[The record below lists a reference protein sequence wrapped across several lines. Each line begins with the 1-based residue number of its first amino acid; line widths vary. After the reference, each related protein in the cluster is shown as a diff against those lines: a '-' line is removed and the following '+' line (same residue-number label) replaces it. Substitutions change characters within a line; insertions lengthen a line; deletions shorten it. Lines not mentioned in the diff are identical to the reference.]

1 MKHRGLTENIKVKS
15 DVEHEVELSQRAFIA
30 NLRHELRTPINA
42 IIGYSEM
49 LLEDA
54 DTKGYEECVPD
65 LQKILKGGR
74 ELLTLVNG
82 ILDPTRDAVVQAEH
96 DIDVYGARLRH
107 ALRTPLNAV
116 VGFTEMLLERTEEKG
131 DGDFRSDLRKID
143 SSARHFLSLIEDVV
157 NFSKVQAGELPEG
170 DASETLSSIREAVK
184 TIRPVE
190 EDSALQLS
198 GGGDLL
204 IVDDNEISRDLLT
217 RHLQRQGH
225 HVTVAENGRQALEMI
240 QTHPFDLML
249 LDIMMPEMNGYQ
261 VLEYLKSHETWRDI
275 PVIIISA
282 LEELDSVVRC
292 IEMGAEDYLS
302 KPFNPVLLRARIG
315 ACLEKKRLRDHAKE
329 QQERL
334 AELGENIAGLA
345 HCVKN
350 LLNGFKGGE
359 YLVNRAIKKQDLG
372 MIDKG
377 WAMVGKNIGRISKLV
392 LDMLTYVKD
401 REPEYSEVDLNDLIK
416 EAKEVLDLQAE
427 RVGVE
432 IKTKTDE
439 NLRKVTLDSK
449 GILRCLVN
457 LIGNGIDACLETG
470 GVVSVE
476 SRLDSDDYFGLA
488 VSDTGCGMDQ
498 DTLKVLFRKFFST
511 KGSQGTGLGLPVVQQ
526 IVKEHH
532 GSITV
537 KSEPGHGTTFTL
549 RLPRHPPPG
558 KLLDGKN
565 PQSGKE

>member
-1 MKHRGLTENIKVKS
+1 MKS
-15 DVEHEVELSQRAFIA
+15 DVKREADLSQRAFLA
-30 NLRHELRTPINA
+30 NLRHALRTPINA

-54 DTKGYEECVPD
+54 ESKGYEESIPD

-74 ELLTLVNG
+74 ELLTLVSD
-82 ILDPTRDAVVQAEH
+82 ILDSTRDAMAQAEH
-96 DIDVYGARLRH
+96 DIDAYGARLRH
-107 ALRTPLNAV
+107 ALRTPLNSV
-116 VGFTEMLLERTEEKG
+116 VGYTEMLLERTEEKG
-131 DGDFRSDLRKID
+131 DGDFRSDLQKID
-143 SSARHFLSLIEDVV
+143 SSARSFLSLIEDVV
-157 NFSKVQAGELPEG
+157 NFSKIQAGERPEG
-170 DASETLSSIREAVK
+170 DGSETLSSIREAVK

-190 EDSALQLS
+190 EDSALQIS

-225 HVTVAENGRQALEMI
+225 HITVAENGRQALEMI
-240 QTHPFDLML
+240 QTHSFDLML
-249 LDIMMPEMNGYQ
+249 LDIMMPEINGYQ
-261 VLEYLKSHETWRDI
+261 VLQHLKNNETWREI

-282 LEELDSVVRC
+282 LGDLDSVVRC
-292 IEMGAEDYLS
+292 IEMGAEDYLF
-302 KPFNPVLLRARIG
+302 KPLNPVLLRARIG
-315 ACLEKKRLRDHAKE
+315 ACLEKKRLRDHARE

-359 YLVNRAIKKQDLG
+359 YIVNRAIKKQDLG
-372 MIDKG
+372 MIGKG
-377 WAMVGKNIGRISKLV
+377 WSMVEKNIGRVSKLV

-401 REPEYSEVDLNDLIK
+401 REPEYSEVDLNNLIE
-416 EAKEVLDLQAE
+416 EAKEVLNLQAE
-427 RVGVE
+427 KMGVE

-449 GILRCLVN
+449 GIVRCLVN
-457 LIGNGIDACLETG
+457 LIGNGIDACSEEG

-476 SRLDSDDYFGLA
+476 SRLDSDDYFQLA

-511 KGSQGTGLGLPVVQQ
+511 KGSKGTGLGLPVVQQ

-532 GSITV
+532 GFITV
-537 KSEPGHGTTFTL
+537 KSELGHGTTFTL
-549 RLPRHPPPG
+549 RLPRHPPSGELPEEGKPQPG
-558 KLLDGKN
+558 K
-565 PQSGKE
+565 KESDPDVLSLN

>member
-1 MKHRGLTENIKVKS
+1 MKHWGPLEDIRVKS
-15 DVEHEVELSQRAFIA
+15 DVKREVNLSQRAFLA
-30 NLRHELRTPINA
+30 NLRHALRTPINA

-54 DTKGYEECVPD
+54 ESKGYEEFIPD

-74 ELLTLVNG
+74 ELLTLVSD
-82 ILDPTRDAVVQAEH
+82 ILDPTRDAVARAEH
-96 DIDVYGARLRH
+96 DIDAYGAHLRH
-107 ALRTPLNAV
+107 ALRTPLNSV
-116 VGFTEMLLERTEEKG
+116 VGYTEMLLERTEEKG
-131 DGDFRSDLRKID
+131 DGDFRSDLQKID
-143 SSARHFLSLIEDVV
+143 SSARSFLSLIEDVV
-157 NFSKVQAGELPEG
+157 NFSKIQAGERPEG
-170 DASETLSSIREAVK
+170 DASETLSIIREAVK

-190 EDSALQLS
+190 EDSALQIS

-240 QTHPFDLML
+240 QTHSFDLML

-261 VLEYLKSHETWRDI
+261 VLQHLKNNETWRDI

-282 LEELDSVVRC
+282 LEELGSVVRC
-292 IEMGAEDYLS
+292 IEMGAEDYLF
-302 KPFNPVLLRARIG
+302 KPLNPVLLKARID
-315 ACLEKKRLRDHAKE
+315 ACLEKKRLRDHARE

-359 YLVNRAIKKQDLG
+359 YIVNRAIKKQDLG
-372 MIDKG
+372 MMGKG
-377 WAMVGKNIGRISKLV
+377 WSMVEKNIGRVSKLV

-401 REPEYSEVDLNDLIK
+401 REPEYSEVDLNNLIE
-416 EAKEVLDLQAE
+416 EAKEVLSLQAE
-427 RVGVE
+427 KMGVE

-449 GILRCLVN
+449 GIVRCLVN
-457 LIGNGIDACLETG
+457 LIGNGIDACSEEG

-476 SRLDSDDYFGLA
+476 SRLDSDDYFELA

-558 KLLDGKN
+558 KLSDGKN
-565 PQSGKE
+565 PQLGKE

>member
-1 MKHRGLTENIKVKS
+1 MKS
-15 DVEHEVELSQRAFIA
+15 DAQREADLSRRAFLA
-30 NLRHELRTPINA
+30 NLRHELRTPING

-54 DTKGYEECVPD
+54 DTKGYKEFIPD
-65 LQKILKGGR
+65 LQKVLKGGR
-74 ELLTLVNG
+74 ELLALVNDV
-82 ILDPTRDAVVQAEH
+82 LDPAKSDTAETDH
-96 DIDVYGARLRH
+96 DIDAYGARLRY
-107 ALRTPLNAV
+107 ALRTPLNTV
-116 VGFTEMLLERTEEKG
+116 VGFTEMLLEKVEEKD
-131 DGDFRSDLRKID
+131 DGEFISDLQKID
-143 SSARHFLSLIEDVV
+143 SSAHRFLSLINDVV
-157 NFSKVQAGELPEG
+157 NFSRVQAGERPDGE
-170 DASETLSSIREAVK
+170 ASETLSLVKDAVK
-184 TIRPVE
+184 TLRPME
-190 EDSALQLS
+190 DDSALHIS

-217 RHLQRQGH
+217 RHLRRQGH
-225 HVTVAENGRQALEMI
+225 DVTAAENGRQALEMI
-240 QTHPFDLML
+240 ETHPFDLVL
-249 LDIMMPEMNGYQ
+249 LDIMMPEMDGYQ
-261 VLEYLKSHETWRDI
+261 VLQHLKEHETWRDI

-292 IEMGAEDYLS
+292 VEMGAEDYLF
-302 KPFNPVLLRARIG
+302 KPLNPVLLRARIG
-315 ACLEKKRLRDHAKE
+315 ACLEKRRLRDRAQK

-359 YLVNRAIKKQDLG
+359 YLVNRAIKKQDMG
-372 MIDKG
+372 MMGQG
-377 WAMVGKNIGRISKLV
+377 WSMVEKNIGRTSKLV

-401 REPEYSEVDLNDLIK
+401 REPEYSEVDLNNLIE
-416 EAKEVLDLQAE
+416 EAKEVLSLQASK
-427 RVGVE
+427 VGVE

-439 NLRKVTLDSK
+439 DLRRVTLDSK

-457 LIGNGIDACLETG
+457 LIGNGIDACSEKG

-476 SRLDSDDYFGLA
+476 SRLDSDDYFVLT

-511 KGSQGTGLGLPVVQQ
+511 KGSKGTGLGLPVVHQ
-526 IVKEHH
+526 IVEEHQ
-532 GSITV
+532 GSIAV

-549 RLPRHPPPG
+549 RFPRHPSLG
-558 KLLDGKN
+558 KFLKRG
-565 PQSGKE
+565 

>member
-1 MKHRGLTENIKVKS
+1 MKS
-15 DVEHEVELSQRAFIA
+15 DVKREVDLSQRAFLA

-54 DTKGYEECVPD
+54 DTKGYEEFIPD

-74 ELLTLVNG
+74 ELLTLVND
-82 ILDPTRDAVVQAEH
+82 ILDPTRDAMVQAEH
-96 DIDVYGARLRH
+96 DIDAYGAHLRH
-107 ALRTPLNAV
+107 ALRTPLNTV
-116 VGFTEMLLERTEEKG
+116 VGFTEMLLERTEEKR
-131 DGDFRSDLRKID
+131 DGDFRSDLQKID
-143 SSARHFLSLIEDVV
+143 SSARRFLSIIDDVV
-157 NFSKVQAGELPEG
+157 NFSKVKAGERPEG
-170 DASETLSSIREAVK
+170 GASETLSIVQNAVK

-190 EDSALQLS
+190 DDSALQIS

-240 QTHPFDLML
+240 RTQSFDLML

-261 VLEYLKSHETWRDI
+261 VLERLKEEERWREI

-282 LEELDSVVRC
+282 LGELDSVVRC
-292 IEMGAEDYLS
+292 IEMGAEDYLF
-302 KPFNPVLLRARIG
+302 KPLNPVLLRARIG

-329 QQERL
+329 QQQRL

-359 YLVNRAIKKQDLG
+359 YLVNRAIRKQDLG

-377 WAMVGKNIGRISKLV
+377 WVMVEKNIDRVSKLV

-401 REPEYSEVDLNDLIK
+401 REPEYSEVDLNNLIE
-416 EAKEVLDLQAE
+416 EAKEVLSPQAE

-439 NLRKVTLDSK
+439 NLRRVTLDPK

-457 LIGNGIDACLETG
+457 LIGNGIDACSETG
-470 GVVSVE
+470 GVVFVE
-476 SRLDSDDYFGLA
+476 SRLDSDDYFELV

-558 KLLDGKN
+558 ELSDGSKPRSGKN
-565 PQSGKE
+565 NSDPDALSLN

>member
-1 MKHRGLTENIKVKS
+1 MEDIRVKL
-15 DVEHEVELSQRAFIA
+15 DAEHEGDLSQRAFFA

-49 LLEDA
+49 LIEDA
-54 DTKGYEECVPD
+54 DEKDRKEFIPD
-65 LQKILKGGR
+65 LEKVLKGGR
-74 ELLTLVNG
+74 ELLALVND
-82 ILDPTRDAVVQAEH
+82 ILDPTKEDLAQADQ
-96 DIDVYGARLRH
+96 DITAYGARLRH

-116 VGFTEMLLERTEEKG
+116 VGFTEMLLETVEEKG
-131 DGDFRSDLRKID
+131 DREFISDLQKIH
-143 SSARHFLSLIEDVV
+143 SSAKRFLALINDVV
-157 NFSKVQAGELPEG
+157 NFSRIHAGERPGG
-170 DASETLSSIREAVK
+170 DATETLSIAQDAVK
-184 TIRPVE
+184 TIGPME
-190 EDSALQLS
+190 ADSGLKRS
-198 GGGDLL
+198 VGGDLL

-217 RHLQRQGH
+217 RHLQRQVH
-225 HVTVAENGRQALEMI
+225 HVTVAENGRQALEMM
-240 QTHPFDLML
+240 QAHPFDLVL

-261 VLEYLKSHETWRDI
+261 VLHLLRDHETWREI

-282 LEELDSVVRC
+282 LGELDSVVRC
-292 IEMGAEDYLS
+292 IEMGAEDYLF
-302 KPFNPVLLRARIG
+302 KPFNPILLRARIS
-315 ACLEKKRLRDHAKE
+315 ACLEKKRLRDQARE

-372 MIDKG
+372 MIGNG
-377 WAMVGKNIGRISKLV
+377 WSMVEKNIGRISKLV

-401 REPEYSEVDLNDLIK
+401 REPEYSEVDLNSLIE
-416 EAKEVLDLQAE
+416 EAKEVLKLQAE
-427 RVGVE
+427 KVGVE

-457 LIGNGIDACLETG
+457 LIGNGIDACSENG

-476 SRLDSDDYFGLA
+476 SRLDSEDYFELV

-511 KGSQGTGLGLPVVQQ
+511 KGAQGTGLGLPVVQQ
-526 IVKEHH
+526 IVKEHQ
-532 GSITV
+532 GSIKV
-537 KSEPGHGTTFTL
+537 KSAPGQGTTFTL
-549 RLPRHPPPG
+549 RLPRDPSSSRLSEGRCPPSE
-558 KLLDGKN
+558 K
-565 PQSGKE
+565 

>member
-1 MKHRGLTENIKVKS
+1 MEDVRVISDAGRGA
-15 DVEHEVELSQRAFIA
+15 DLSQRAFLA
-30 NLRHELRTPINA
+30 NLRHELRTPING

-54 DTKGYEECVPD
+54 QAKGYEEFIPD
-65 LQKILKGGR
+65 LQKILAGGR
-74 ELLTLVNG
+74 ELLALVND
-82 ILDPTRDAVVQAEH
+82 ILDPAKSDKALAEH
-96 DIDVYGARLRH
+96 DIDAYGADLRH

-116 VGFTEMLLERTEEKG
+116 VGFTEMLLERVEDKG
-131 DGDFRSDLRKID
+131 DGEFISDLQKID
-143 SSARHFLSLIEDVV
+143 SSAKRFLSLMNDVV
-157 NFSKVQAGELPEG
+157 NFSRVQAGGHPEG
-170 DASETLSSIREAVK
+170 EASETLSIVQDAVE
-184 TIRPVE
+184 TIRPME
-190 EDSALQLS
+190 DDSALQIS

-225 HVTVAENGRQALEMI
+225 KVTAAENGRQALEMI
-240 QTHPFDLML
+240 QTHPFDLVL
-249 LDIMMPEMNGYQ
+249 LDIMMPEINGYQ
-261 VLEYLKSHETWRDI
+261 VLQHLKNHETWRDI

-282 LEELDSVVRC
+282 LGELDSVVRC
-292 IEMGAEDYLS
+292 IEMGAEDYLF
-302 KPFNPVLLRARIG
+302 KPLNPVLLRARIG

-359 YLVNRAIKKQDLG
+359 YLLNRAIKKQDLG
-372 MIDKG
+372 MIGKG
-377 WAMVGKNIGRISKLV
+377 WSMVEKNIARISKLV

-401 REPEYSEVDLNDLIK
+401 RELEYSEVDLNNLIE
-416 EAKEVLDLQAE
+416 EAREVLSLQADKM
-427 RVGVE
+427 GVE
-432 IKTKTDE
+432 IKTKTDK
-439 NLRKVTLDSK
+439 NLRQVTLDSK

-457 LIGNGIDACLETG
+457 LIGNGIDACSQNG

-476 SRLDSDDYFGLA
+476 SRLDSDGYFELA
-488 VSDTGCGMDQ
+488 VSDTGCGMDE

-526 IVKEHH
+526 IVKDHQ

-537 KSEPGHGTTFTL
+537 KSELGKGTTFSL
-549 RLPRHPPPG
+549 RLPRHPSLG
-558 KLLDGKN
+558 ELAIRR
-565 PQSGKE
+565 

>member
-1 MKHRGLTENIKVKS
+1 MKSG
-15 DVEHEVELSQRAFIA
+15 VEHEGDLSQRAFLA

-54 DTKGYEECVPD
+54 GTKGYEEFVPD

-74 ELLTLVNG
+74 ELLALVND
-82 ILDPTRDAVVQAEH
+82 ILDPTKNETAQADH
-96 DIDVYGARLRH
+96 DIDAYGARLRH

-116 VGFTEMLLERTEEKG
+116 VGFTEMLLEGIEEKG
-131 DGDFRSDLRKID
+131 NVEFRSDLQKID
-143 SSARHFLSLIEDVV
+143 SSARRFLSLINDVV
-157 NFSKVQAGELPEG
+157 NFPRVQAGERPEG
-170 DASETLSSIREAVK
+170 GASETLSIVEEAVK

-190 EDSALQLS
+190 DDSALKIS
-198 GGGDLL
+198 GSGDLL
-204 IVDDNEISRDLLT
+204 IVDDNEVSRDLLT

-225 HVTVAENGRQALEMI
+225 HVTVAENGRQALEI
-240 QTHPFDLML
+240 LQTRSFDLVL

-261 VLEYLKSHETWRDI
+261 VLQHLKNHETWWDI

-282 LEELDSVVRC
+282 LGELESVVRC
-292 IEMGAEDYLS
+292 IEMGAEDYLF
-302 KPFNPVLLRARIG
+302 KPLNSVLLRARID
-315 ACLEKKRLRDHAKE
+315 ACLEKKRLRDHARE

-359 YLVNRAIKKQDLG
+359 YLVNRAIRKQDLG
-372 MIDKG
+372 MIGKG
-377 WAMVGKNIGRISKLV
+377 WSMVEKNIGRISKLV

-401 REPEYSEVDLNDLIK
+401 REPEYSEVDLNKLIE
-416 EAKEVLDLQAE
+416 EAREVLNLQAE
-427 RVGVE
+427 KVGVE
-432 IKTKTDE
+432 IKTKTNE

>member
-1 MKHRGLTENIKVKS
+1 MEDIRVKT
-15 DVEHEVELSQRAFIA
+15 DAEREGDLSQRALLA

-49 LLEDA
+49 LIEDA
-54 DTKGYEECVPD
+54 DEKGYEEFIPD
-65 LQKILKGGR
+65 LQKVLKGGR
-74 ELLTLVNG
+74 ELLALVND
-82 ILDPTRDAVVQAEH
+82 ILDPTKNDTAQADQ
-96 DIDVYGARLRH
+96 DIDAYGARLRH

-116 VGFTEMLLERTEEKG
+116 VGFTEMLLETVEEKG
-131 DGDFRSDLRKID
+131 DRELISDLQKIH
-143 SSARHFLSLIEDVV
+143 STAQRFLSLINDVV
-157 NFSKVQAGELPEG
+157 NFSRIQAGECLEG
-170 DASETLSSIREAVK
+170 DASETLSIAQDAVK
-184 TIRPVE
+184 TIRPTE
-190 EDSALQLS
+190 ADSALKRS
-198 GGGDLL
+198 AGGDLL

-225 HVTVAENGRQALEMI
+225 RVTVAENGRQALEMM
-240 QTHPFDLML
+240 QAHPFDLVL

-261 VLEYLKSHETWRDI
+261 VLQLLKDHETWREI

-282 LEELDSVVRC
+282 LGEFDSVVRC
-292 IEMGAEDYLS
+292 IEMGAEDYLF
-302 KPFNPVLLRARIG
+302 KPLNPVLLRARIG
-315 ACLEKKRLRDHAKE
+315 ACLEKKRLRDQAKE
-329 QQERL
+329 QQARL

-372 MIDKG
+372 MIGKG
-377 WAMVGKNIGRISKLV
+377 WNMVEKNIGRISKLV

-401 REPEYSEVDLNDLIK
+401 REPEYSEVDLNNLIE
-416 EAKEVLDLQAE
+416 EAKEVLKLQAE
-427 RVGVE
+427 KVGVE

-457 LIGNGIDACLETG
+457 LIGNGIDACSETG

-476 SRLDSDDYFGLA
+476 SRLDSDDYFELA

-511 KGSQGTGLGLPVVQQ
+511 KGPQGTGLGLPVVQQ
-526 IVKEHH
+526 IVKEHQ
-532 GSITV
+532 GSIKV
-537 KSEPGHGTTFTL
+537 KSDPGQGTTFTL
-549 RLPRHPPPG
+549 RFPRHPS
-558 KLLDGKN
+558 
-565 PQSGKE
+565 SGRLSNGR